1 MLYRRGKGV
10 ALRSLCKGNR
20 HRISR
25 LAAICIALPLC
36 AGLPACT
43 SDPSWPTLGKVSDL
57 GNVMTPEERQKA
69 VQELQ
74 KADQGNNNTTGAP
87 AKQGQ

>member
-1 MLYRRGKGV
+1 MLYRQRKGV
-10 ALRSLCKGNR
+10 ALRSLCKRNR

-25 LAAICIALPLC
+25 LAAACIALPLS

-43 SDPSWPTLGKVSDL
+43 SDPAWPTLGKVTDID
-57 GNVMTPEERQKA
+57 NAMTPEQRQKA
-69 VQELQ
+69 LAELQ
-74 KADQGNNNTTGAP
+74 KTDQNNNAAGAP

>member
-1 MLYRRGKGV
+1 MLCQQGEGV

-20 HRISR
+20 RRIGR
-25 LAAICIALPLC
+25 LGAACIALSLS
-36 AGLPACT
+36 AGLPACS
-43 SDPSWPTLGKVSDL
+43 SDPAWPTLGKVTDI

-69 VQELQ
+69 LQDLQ
-74 KADQGNNNTTGAP
+74 KADPGQNNSAP